1 MAQSQ
6 ATAEITP
13 DFRSPDELAR
23 ASANE
28 RLAAYSEDWVTAPR
42 LADSGERLG
51 AETQAQV
58 RQLLAR
64 GIGEAAIRDAA
75 LQALAGEEAAII
87 RRHRLTGWSVFLLT
101 TAIGVAAALTWSGRG
116 DGHAI
121 FQVLLLGGI
130 GLMLAHGVHMHGIRR
145 RARLIRSAAARKQVW
160 RAAIAKLAGVPQG

>member
-101 TAIGVAAALTWSGRG
+101 TA
-116 DGHAI
+116 
-121 FQVLLLGGI
+121 
-130 GLMLAHGVHMHGIRR
+130 
-145 RARLIRSAAARKQVW
+145 SAAAP
-160 RAAIAKLAGVPQG
+160 A